1 MSFDPDIPANGSPLN
16 SAQMRAQLNALKA
29 LIDALNSLNN
39 AQVDETNTLPPGN
52 PATATVVIA
61 GQTLHLTFGIPQGE
75 IGPQG
80 PEGQVGPP
88 GEVTFAT
95 MSNAIDTALQLT
107 SNNSNG
113 VGQLGMAADG
123 SYQQWQMQAL
133 IDKLDELINALR
145 RTGGGP

>member
-1 MSFDPDIPANGSPLN
+1 MSFDPDLPANGSPLD

-88 GEVTFAT
+88 GEVTVSQ
-95 MSNAIDTALQLT
+95 MNAADEAILQQT
-107 SNNSNG
+107 SANTNS
-113 VGQLGMAADG
+113 VGQLGMTADS
-123 SYQQWQMQAL
+123 SYQQWQFQAM
-133 IDKLDELINALR
+133 IDKLDEFIGAAR
-145 RTGGGP
+145 RSGGGP